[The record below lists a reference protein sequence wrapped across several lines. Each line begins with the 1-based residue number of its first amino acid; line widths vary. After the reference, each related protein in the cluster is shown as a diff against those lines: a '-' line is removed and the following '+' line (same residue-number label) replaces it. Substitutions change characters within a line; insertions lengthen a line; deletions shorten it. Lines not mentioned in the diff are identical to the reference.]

1 MAAPNLR
8 APGSVIGKTAGYG
21 IGTSLAATLSNAAAS
36 GKALKLTTIRACNV
50 DTEGRTLTVTRYVGG
65 SHRYLVKG
73 VSVPAGQSLIVT
85 TREDYMYLEEDHAV
99 YAQASAANAF
109 DLTIAYEEIS

>member
-8 APGSVIGKTAGYG
+8 APGSVIGKTEGYAV
-21 IGTSLAATLSNAAAS
+21 GTTLAATLSNGAAS

-50 DTEGRTLTVTRYVGG
+50 DTESRTLTVSRYVG
-65 SHRYLVKG
+65 STHRYLVKG
-73 VSVPAGQSLIVT
+73 VSVSAGQALIVT
-85 TREDYMYLEEDHAV
+85 TREDYLYLEEGHAV
-99 YAQASAANAF
+99 YAQTSAANAF